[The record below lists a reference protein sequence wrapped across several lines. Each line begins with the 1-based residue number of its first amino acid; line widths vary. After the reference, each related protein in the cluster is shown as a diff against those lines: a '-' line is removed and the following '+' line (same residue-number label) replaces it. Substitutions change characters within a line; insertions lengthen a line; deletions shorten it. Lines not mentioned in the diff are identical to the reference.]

1 MQYNIYMDM
10 MSMMDIENM
19 PKGSD
24 MYKEGGLKCKSI
36 SNMERMLDTEAKTK
50 FKEKNDASQE
60 S

>member
-1 MQYNIYMDM
+1 M
-10 MSMMDIENM
+10 MSMMDIENI

-50 FKEKNDASQE
+50 FKQKDSE
-60 S
+60 SKGK

>member
-36 SNMERMLDTEAKTK
+36 SNMERMLDVEAKTK
-50 FKEKNDASQE
+50 FKEKKDASQK